1 MKYSITKILNIGAV
15 IYDNWAEYNLNE
27 IDKRLIELANLNDN
41 EKVLDIGCG
50 PGNLDLMV
58 SKSFDKGS
66 IYPVRNQRSCRVY
79 GIDIAPRMIAI
90 AKKRAK
96 EKRHEIDYKLGSST
110 KLPYENQE
118 FDVVFTC
125 LLYHHL
131 NYKEKDKTLEEI
143 HRILK
148 ENCKYICLEF
158 GEFPKDVFHNIFF
171 KLFTGDSGIL
181 HGLYPSK
188 LIQKNRFYV
197 NKEIIG
203 PSFLKHHYTS
213 YRVLIKK

>member
-15 IYDNWAEYNLNE
+15 IYDNWAEHNLSE
-27 IDKRLIELANLNDN
+27 IDKRLIELANLNSN

-50 PGNLDLMV
+50 PGNLDLMANE
-58 SKSFDKGS
+58 SLDKGS
-66 IYPVRNQRSCRVY
+66 IYPVRDQRSCRVY

-96 EKRHEIDYKLGSST
+96 EKGYEINYKLGSST
-110 KLPYENQE
+110 KLPYESEE
-118 FDVVFTC
+118 FNTVFTC

-131 NYKEKDKTLEEI
+131 SYKEKIKTLKEI
-143 HRILK
+143 YRVLK
-148 ENCKYICLEF
+148 QNGKYICFEL
-158 GEFPKDVFHNIFF
+158 GEFPKDGFHKIFL
-171 KLFTGDSGIL
+171 KLFTEDSGIL

-188 LIQKNRFYV
+188 LIQENRFYV
-197 NKEIIG
+197 DKEIIV